1 MIESPKNPKT
11 ILLSKRWQHHTSSG
25 GYDRLA
31 DFLPHPVIQRKPLT
45 RFGRLMRRTIARW
58 WAPPPMLVDYGYADL
73 AAERRA
79 FATAWLNRARVMHVL
94 YGDEQLDLLL
104 RLRRWLP
111 AKLVATFHLPW
122 FRSRQRFE
130 AQRELISRSVDH
142 FIAVSSDLAADLAAM
157 FGEHRVSFVPHG
169 IDTQVFQ
176 PTLRARPDGP
186 LRLLTVGFHMRDL
199 ELVHRVADKSAHAGV
214 PVLFQFVG
222 PAHITPAFIGCDNVE
237 VFSGIDEPTLIG
249 LYQDADAALLP
260 VTAATANNALLEATA
275 CGTPVISTDVG
286 GIRDYLDDR
295 AGWLLPKGDCAA
307 LMELICQLSASPD
320 LCSLKKTSA
329 RELAESF
336 AWPRVAAQCERLYV
350 QVIGEQDKRPHVE
363 YR

>member
-1 MIESPKNPKT
+1 MIEAAKT
-11 ILLSKRWQHHTSSG
+11 PNVILLSKRWQHHTSSG

-31 DFLPHPVIQRKPLT
+31 DFLSHPVIQRKPLT
-45 RFGRLMRRTIARW
+45 RLGRLERRVAGRW
-58 WAPPPMLVDYGYADL
+58 WAPPPMLVDYGYADV

-79 FATAWLNRARVMHVL
+79 FASAWLNRARVVHVL

-130 AQRELISRSVDH
+130 AQRELLSRSVDH
-142 FIAVSSDLAADLAAM
+142 FIAVSSDLATDLAAM

-169 IDTQVFQ
+169 IDTEVFR
-176 PTLRARPDGP
+176 PTLCSRQDGP

-199 ELVHRVADKSAHAGV
+199 ELVHRVADKSAHAGL
-214 PVLFQFVG
+214 PVRFQFVG
-222 PAHITPAFIGCDNVE
+222 PSHIAPAFIGCDNVE
-237 VFSGIDEPTLIG
+237 VFSDIDESTLIRM
-249 LYQDADAALLP
+249 YQDADAALLP
-260 VTAATANNALLEATA
+260 VTAATANNALLEAIA

-307 LMELICQLSASPD
+307 LMELVDRLNASPD
-320 LCSLKKTSA
+320 LCSLKKSSA
-329 RELAESF
+329 RELAETF
-336 AWPRVAAQCERLYV
+336 AWPRVAAQCERVYA
-350 QVIGEQDKRPHVE
+350 QVIGEQDK
-363 YR
+363 